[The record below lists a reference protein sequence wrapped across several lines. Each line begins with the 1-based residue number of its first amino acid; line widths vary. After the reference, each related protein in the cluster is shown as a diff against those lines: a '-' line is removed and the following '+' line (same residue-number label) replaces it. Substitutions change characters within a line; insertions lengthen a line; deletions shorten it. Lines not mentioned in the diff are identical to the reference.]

1 MSDQAITATIFAFT
15 LAATF
20 FAAYLGRKHSAK
32 SGEGLAGEK
41 LNKWLIGLSAGATA
55 NSGFVVTGAVGL
67 GYMYGMQWVML
78 PLAWLLGDIIFW
90 RFFPAK
96 INEFGRV
103 SGATTISEIL
113 TYGQTGPW
121 AKALSVLTALV
132 IVVCLGGYTTAQWI
146 AGEKFLA
153 GAFGVDKTVAL
164 GLFALVITAYTSIGG
179 FRGSVYADSFQAVL
193 RIIGTTL
200 ALVLVIHVSHSTPD
214 FSANIAAAGP
224 SFLQAFPSGWL
235 AGIGFVLG
243 FAAAALGF
251 GLGQPQIVSRYLA
264 GSSPKETQSAWWI
277 YMGFVQFTWIA
288 MTVFGMY
295 LRGVMPA
302 LSDPEAGLAVFFKS
316 NFGPVITGV
325 IAADIFATIAA
336 TSNSLLV
343 AISQALRERVRLPI
357 GLLIVLVGLTTM
369 GVATQLSTTVVSLA
383 LASAAIISAGIAPA
397 MILKLTKTQEQPPV
411 LLLAILVGIFVSI
424 GWKSIGLSGICN
436 ESLPGMIAAL
446 LFCFFGAQNGKSVG

>member
-113 TYGQTGPW
+113 THGQTGPW

-146 AGEKFLA
+146 AGEKFLS

-264 GSSPKETQSAWWI
+264 GSSPKETQAAWPI
-277 YMGFVQFTWIA
+277 YICFVQGTWIA

-295 LRGVMPA
+295 LRGVMPS

-343 AISQALRERVRLPI
+343 AISQAVQRDIFQRGFSLGPVTLAI
-357 GLLIVLVGLTTM
+357 GAATM
-369 GVATQLSTTVVSLA
+369 GASFVLDTGVVALA
-383 LASAAIISAGIAPA
+383 LSSTALMSASIAPA
-397 MILKLTKTQEQPPV
+397 IAARV
-411 LLLAILVGIFVSI
+411 LGIKANATELLAWAVIGVSCALIWKGYGLNTYVNEAVVGALVFTI
-424 GWKSIGLSGICN
+424 
-436 ESLPGMIAAL
+436 IAL
-446 LFCFFGAQNGKSVG
+446 IRRGNND